1 MNQQLIFNN
10 DFAIAN
16 NSSTITFSC
25 LVAGLKV
32 SCFITIPIAQNAV
45 DFLQL
50 VLAESF
56 YWEDLA
62 EAAIAAEAYNSA
74 GEIWL
79 TGDSE

>member
-10 DFAIAN
+10 DFSIASNAAAI
-16 NSSTITFSC
+16 SFSC

-32 SCFITIPIAQNAV
+32 RCFIPIPSTLSAA
-45 DFLQL
+45 DFLQQ
-50 VLAESF
+50 VQADSF

-62 EAAIAAEAYNSA
+62 EAAIAADTYNSA

-79 TGDSE
+79 TGSD

>member
-10 DFAIAN
+10 DFAI
-16 NSSTITFSC
+16 SSNAAAISFSC

-32 SCFITIPIAQNAV
+32 RCFIPIPSTLSAA
-45 DFLQL
+45 DFLQQ
-50 VLAESF
+50 VQADSF

-62 EAAIAAEAYNSA
+62 EAAIAADTYNSA

-79 TGDSE
+79 TGND

>member
-10 DFAIAN
+10 DFSIASNAAAI
-16 NSSTITFSC
+16 SFSC

-32 SCFITIPIAQNAV
+32 RCFIPIPSTLSAA
-45 DFLQL
+45 DFLQH
-50 VLAESF
+50 VQADSF

-62 EAAIAAEAYNSA
+62 EAAIAADTYSSA

-79 TGDSE
+79 TGND

>member
-10 DFAIAN
+10 DFAIAGN
-16 NSSTITFSC
+16 AAAISFSC

-32 SCFITIPIAQNAV
+32 CCFIPIPSTLSAA
-45 DFLQL
+45 DFLQQ
-50 VLAESF
+50 VQADSF

-62 EAAIAAEAYNSA
+62 EAAIAADTYNGA

-79 TGDSE
+79 TGND

>member
-10 DFAIAN
+10 DFALASN
-16 NSSTITFSC
+16 AAAVSFSC

-32 SCFITIPIAQNAV
+32 SCFILIPTTQSAA
-45 DFLQL
+45 DFLQQ
-50 VLAESF
+50 VQADSF

-62 EAAIAAEAYNSA
+62 EAAIAADAYNSA

-79 TGDSE
+79 TGND

>member
-10 DFAIAN
+10 DFSIASKAAAI
-16 NSSTITFSC
+16 SFSC

-32 SCFITIPIAQNAV
+32 RCFIPIPATLSAA
-45 DFLQL
+45 DFLQQ
-50 VLAESF
+50 VQADSF

-62 EAAIAAEAYNSA
+62 EAAIAADAYNSA

-79 TGDSE
+79 TGND

>member
-10 DFAIAN
+10 DFSIAGNAAAI
-16 NSSTITFSC
+16 SFSC

-32 SCFITIPIAQNAV
+32 RCFIPIPSTLSAA
-45 DFLQL
+45 DFLQQ
-50 VLAESF
+50 VQADSF

-62 EAAIAAEAYNSA
+62 EAAIAADTYNSA

-79 TGDSE
+79 TGND